1 MIRTTP
7 SAGTT
12 DEEGRRLGRYLLGAE
27 PGPAVLAAYAHPRTS
42 RHVGAPRDALDRALL
57 RWATAHPFLAR
68 GADLYARL
76 LRPDALLR
84 RKLICLLALAEVHGS
99 EAPIYS
105 ATVGTAMWRFGLG
118 AAAKGVASAVSL
130 LLALPVFASV
140 RVLQTLRR
148 SR

>member
-1 MIRTTP
+1 MIGSIP
-7 SAGTT
+7 STGTAE
-12 DEEGRRLGRYLLGAE
+12 EEGRRLGRYLLGAE

-42 RHVGAPRDALDRALL
+42 GHVGAARDDLDRALL

-99 EAPIYS
+99 EAPIYT
-105 ATVGTAMWRFGLG
+105 ATVGAGVWRFGLG
-118 AAAKGVASAVSL
+118 AAAKGLASAVSL

-140 RVLQTLRR
+140 RVLQALRR